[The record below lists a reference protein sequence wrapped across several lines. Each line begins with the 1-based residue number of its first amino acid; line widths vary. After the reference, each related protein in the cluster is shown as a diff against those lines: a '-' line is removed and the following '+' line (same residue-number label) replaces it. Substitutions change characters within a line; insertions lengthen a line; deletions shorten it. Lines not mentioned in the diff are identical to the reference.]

1 MVVLGLSN
9 AKFVQEKM
17 EEKGIHLS
25 AKYLEMKNASL
36 IFLSEGEDR
45 FGTLAV
51 AIPQTGGKIG
61 PPLSSALLGDKNVMI
76 ARLLAERL
84 AEKSN
89 KLALVSV
96 FIETFNERDAGPNLL
111 RLLEKTLEKRR
122 AEK

>member
-1 MVVLGLSN
+1 MVGFGLSN
-9 AKFVQEKM
+9 AKFVEEKM
-17 EEKGIHLS
+17 EEKGILFL

-61 PPLSSALLGDKNVMI
+61 PTLSSTLLGDRNVMV

-84 AEKSN
+84 AEKRN
-89 KLALVSV
+89 ELALVSV
-96 FIETFNERDAGPNLL
+96 FIETINERDAGPILL
-111 RLLEKTLEKRR
+111 RLLEKALRKMEG
-122 AEK
+122 